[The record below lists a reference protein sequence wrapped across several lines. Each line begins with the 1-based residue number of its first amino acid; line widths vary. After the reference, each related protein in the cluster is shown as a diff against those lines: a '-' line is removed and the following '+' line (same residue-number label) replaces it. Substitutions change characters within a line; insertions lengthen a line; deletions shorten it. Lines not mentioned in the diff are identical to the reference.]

1 LLQKKRIG
9 LFGGTFDPVHLGHTI
24 VAEWLQFKLD
34 LIEIHFIPNYAH
46 PFSKRDN
53 ISAPEHRLKML
64 ELALSEFPA
73 FKICKHEIDK
83 KEISYSIDTIRYF
96 TEQYPDYK
104 LYYLIGGDNI
114 DEFHLWKN
122 SDDIFKLATVIVY
135 DRIGRID
142 DKPIKFQFI
151 DSPLIEISSSQIREH
166 VKKGYPYRSFLHP
179 DVYHYIK
186 QKKLYKAA

>member
-1 LLQKKRIG
+1 MLQKKRIG
-9 LFGGTFDPVHLGHTI
+9 LFGGTFDPIHLGHTI

-34 LIEIHFIPNYAH
+34 LNEIHFIPNYIH

-53 ISAPEHRLKML
+53 ISGPEHRLKML

-73 FKICKHEIDK
+73 FKICKHEIK
-83 KEISYSIDTIRYF
+83 SKEISYSIDTIHYF
-96 TEQYPDYK
+96 RKKYPDYQ

-122 SDDIFKLATVIVY
+122 SDDIFRLVTVVVY
-135 DRIGRID
+135 NRTVRSEN
-142 DKPIKFQFI
+142 KPNKFQFI

-166 VKKGYPYRSFLHP
+166 IKKGYPYRSFLHP
-179 DVYHYIK
+179 DVYHYIE
-186 QKKLYKAA
+186 QKKLYCAT